1 MNKIKDFT
9 DAERTA
15 YSQAYIDLIMNI
27 EEIETFLSQEEVN
40 KRFFKR
46 KVHLIKDYLEKLDE
60 ADRLA
65 DGKGPLDFLKS
76 DEQYKKDA
84 LKFKSGIIDD
94 LNKLKLCHT
103 CKCGACV
110 NECKFK
116 SCHYCS
122 YHSKVVG
129 CDKERYYVTTGMAP
143 ITLYSN
149 DEQRDVHF
157 EVVGLLT
164 DDFSNKHYIYLVERN
179 NKENQHILEYCKY
192 TNGSVDYLSIDEE
205 LLDKVYDIFVG
216 FDCYE

>member
-9 DAERTA
+9 DAERKK

-27 EEIETFLSQEEVN
+27 EEIETFLPPEEVQ
-40 KRFFKR
+40 KRFFKK
-46 KVHLIKDYLEKLDE
+46 KVHVIKEYLDQLDE

-65 DGKGPLDFLKS
+65 DGKSPLDFLKS
-76 DEQYKKDA
+76 DEQYKKEA
-84 LKFKSGIIDD
+84 LKFKATIVED
-94 LNKLKLCHT
+94 LDKLELCHK
-103 CKCGACV
+103 CKCSTCIKACP
-110 NECKFK
+110 FK
-116 SCHYCS
+116 SCHYCR
-122 YHSKVVG
+122 HSSRVVG
-129 CDKERYYVTTGMAP
+129 CDQERYYVTTGMAP